1 MPAAARR
8 ALLIV
13 SFYFQRVPSPSAAA
27 AAAVPWLH
35 ITSHRSNSPAVII
48 VSTGYTSITIRQ
60 APVDRPAPNL
70 LVTTTAVDAVD
81 HYRKLW
87 HPAT

>member
-1 MPAAARR
+1 MPAAERR
-8 ALLIV
+8 PLLIV

-27 AAAVPWLH
+27 AVAAAVPWLH

-81 HYRKLW
+81 HYRKL
-87 HPAT
+87 